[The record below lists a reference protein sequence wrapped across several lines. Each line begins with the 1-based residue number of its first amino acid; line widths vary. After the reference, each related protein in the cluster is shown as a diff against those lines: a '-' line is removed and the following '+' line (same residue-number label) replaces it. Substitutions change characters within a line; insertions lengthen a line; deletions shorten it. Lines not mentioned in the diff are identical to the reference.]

1 MQIGAVIV
9 AAGVSSRM
17 GTFKPMLN
25 IGSISISQRL
35 IATLHQAGVG
45 RIVMVTGYHA
55 EELERHLANSGVI
68 FLRNE
73 EYRTTQMFDSAKIG
87 LQYIRGKCD
96 RVFFMPVDVP
106 LFTAKTV
113 ETLLSTDAQIAC
125 PVCDGMRGHP
135 IMLSDRVI
143 DKILEDDG
151 DCGLQGALSRCG
163 IPEKLVAV
171 TDAGVLRDV
180 DTPEDYDM
188 LLEEHN
194 NQLIRPV
201 VNVSLAREKP
211 FFDQKIALL
220 LSLIDETKSVR
231 LACKRMQISYSS
243 GWNILNS
250 IEEELGCRLVER
262 SQGGSKGSR
271 SSLTEKGRLLMET
284 YYRFENDLRKEAE
297 KLYETHYAGIFC
309 DKTK

>member
-1 MQIGAVIV
+1 MQTGAVIA
-9 AAGVSSRM
+9 AAGASSRM

-35 IATLHQAGVG
+35 IITLHQAGVS
-45 RIVMVTGYHA
+45 RIVMVTGFHA
-55 EELERHLANSGVI
+55 EELERHLAGSGVI

-73 EYRTTQMFDSAKIG
+73 AYQTTRMFDSAKIG
-87 LQYIRGKCD
+87 LQYIHGKCD

-113 ETLLSTDAQIAC
+113 ETLLNTDAEIAC

-135 IMLSDRVI
+135 IMMSDRVI
-143 DKILEDDG
+143 GKILQDNG

-163 IPEKLVAV
+163 VPEQLVSV
-171 TDAGVLRDV
+171 SDAGVLRDI
-180 DTPEDYDM
+180 DTPEDYDL

-201 VNVSLAREKP
+201 VNVSLSREKP

-220 LSLIDETKSVR
+220 LNLIDETGNVR

-250 IEEELGCRLVER
+250 IEDELSCRLVDR
-262 SQGGSKGSR
+262 NQGGARGSR
-271 SSLTEKGRLLMET
+271 SCLTEKGRLLMET
-284 YYRFENDLRKEAE
+284 FYRFEDDLRKEAE
-297 KLYETHYAGIFC
+297 RLYEVHYKGVF
-309 DKTK
+309 

>member
-1 MQIGAVIV
+1 MQTGAVIV
-9 AAGVSSRM
+9 AAGASSRM

-35 IATLHQAGVG
+35 VATLHQAGVS
-45 RIVMVTGYHA
+45 RIVMVTGYNA
-55 EELERHLANSGVI
+55 EELERHLAGSGVI

-73 EYRTTQMFDSAKIG
+73 EYMTTQMFDSAKIG

-113 ETLLSTDAQIAC
+113 DTLLATGAEIAC
-125 PVCDGMRGHP
+125 PVCDGLRGHP

-143 DKILEDDG
+143 DKILEDNG

-163 IPEKLVAV
+163 IVEQLVAV
-171 TDAGVLRDV
+171 PDAGVIRDI
-180 DTPEDYDM
+180 DTPEDYDL
-188 LLEEHN
+188 LLEQHN
-194 NQLIRPV
+194 YQLIRPV
-201 VNVSLAREKP
+201 VNISLSREKP

-220 LSLIDETKSVR
+220 LNLIDETGNVR

-250 IEEELGCRLVER
+250 IEEELSCRLVER
-262 SQGGSKGSR
+262 NQGGAKGSR
-271 SSLTEKGRLLMET
+271 SCLTEKGRLLMET
-284 YYRFENDLRKEAE
+284 YYRFEDDLRKEAE
-297 KLYETHYAGIFC
+297 RLYEVHYKGVF
-309 DKTK
+309 